1 MSGIYRTPKGAFRV
15 EKKSVFLKIKSAD
28 ENLRILL
35 VVGCA
40 FRFQQRAWFR
50 EERLLPERTKSVS
63 FSVIDKSS

>member
-50 EERLLPERTKSVS
+50 EERLLP
-63 FSVIDKSS
+63 